1 MVLCLGLTPA
11 LQRTLIF
18 RDWQL
23 DEVNRAGQVMTSAAG
38 KSLNTARAL
47 AALGIECRTAGFN
60 GGHNGEL
67 IKGFLQQYG
76 VDSAL
81 TAMAAETR
89 ICTTLIDESAGTVTE
104 LVEEA
109 PQPSEHEIADFIRCN
124 TALVKESQML
134 VLCGTLPPWAPDDFY
149 LHFTHA
155 AREAQIPVV
164 IDSHR
169 GALLAVL
176 AERPALVKLNF
187 RELELT
193 FKERITSESQLEEL
207 MGRLIAGGAESV
219 FLTQGKS
226 PSYLLE
232 GQKFSRHP
240 PPEIRQHRNPIGS
253 GDCTTAGI
261 VCALINGRT
270 LQEAVKLGLACGSAN
285 VESLLPA
292 DITYGRV
299 RELLG

>member
-1 MVLCLGLTPA
+1 MILCLGLTPA

-18 RDWQL
+18 RELQL
-23 DEVNRAGQVMTSAAG
+23 NEVNRAGQVLTSAAG

-47 AALGIECRTAGFN
+47 AALGVKCRTAGFN

-67 IKGFLQQYG
+67 IKGFLKEYG

-89 ICTTLIDESAGTVTE
+89 ICTTLIDEADGTVTE

-109 PQPSEHEIADFIRCN
+109 PQPTKQEIAEFMERN
-124 TALVKESQML
+124 TALVKGCRML
-134 VLCGTLPPWAPDDFY
+134 VICGTLPPWAGEDFY
-149 LHFTHA
+149 RHFTIA

-176 AERPALVKLNF
+176 QDRPAMVKLNL
-187 RELELT
+187 RELEIT
-193 FKERITSESQLEEL
+193 FNERITSEPQLVGL
-207 MGRLIAGGAESV
+207 MGQLIAGGAGSV
-219 FLTQGKS
+219 FLTQGKN
-226 PSYLLE
+226 PSFLLE
-232 GQKFSRHP
+232 GRICSRHLP
-240 PPEIRQHRNPIGS
+240 PQIREHRNPIGS

-261 VCALINGRT
+261 VCALISGST
-270 LQEAVKLGLACGSAN
+270 LPEAVKLGLACGSAN

-292 DITYGRV
+292 EITRERV
-299 RELLG
+299 QELLG